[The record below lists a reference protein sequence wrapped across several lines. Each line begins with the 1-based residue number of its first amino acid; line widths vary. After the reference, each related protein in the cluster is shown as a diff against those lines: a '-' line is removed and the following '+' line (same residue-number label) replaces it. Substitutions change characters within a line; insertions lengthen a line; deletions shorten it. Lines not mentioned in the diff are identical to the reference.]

1 MGAYNVISPSAMAA
15 GQPEDISVVL
25 ANLQAIATV
34 LNGGIDNSNINV
46 AAGIVASKLN
56 GYPADSSKVLL
67 GDGTWSTLVTGP
79 GAPVTALPGSP
90 TDKMQ
95 VIFTDSVTTP
105 TYWWLMQY
113 SSTLGYWI
121 NLGGNGWLQAV
132 GSGSYPSVTV
142 PRAGDYMCQ
151 IGGRAL
157 AIGATLGQTV
167 DMAITA
173 GGTTLNAYAGQGSG
187 QNNSDYSS
195 CYDSGRMNG
204 LTTSQVLTPSGT
216 NVPTGAYIRIQPVKM
231 V

>member
-1 MGAYNVISPSAMAA
+1 MGAYNVVSPSAMQA

-25 ANLQAIATV
+25 ANFQAIATV
-34 LNGGIDNSNINV
+34 LNGGIDNSNISV
-46 AAGIVASKLN
+46 AAAIAASKLA
-56 GYPADSSKVLL
+56 GYPADSTKILL
-67 GDGTWSTLVTGP
+67 GDGTWNTLVTGP

-95 VIFTDSVTTP
+95 VIFTDSTTTP

-113 SSTLGYWI
+113 SSALGYWI
-121 NLGGNGWLQAV
+121 NLGGHGWLQAV

-157 AIGATLGQTV
+157 AVG
-167 DMAITA
+167 A
-173 GGTTLNAYAGQGSG
+173 GGTTTADMSVTAGGVTLNAYCGQGGG
-187 QNNSDYSS
+187 QNNTDYSS

-204 LTTSQVLTPSGT
+204 LTTSQVLTTAGANMPG
-216 NVPTGAYIRIQPVKM
+216 GAYIRIQPVKM
-231 V
+231 T